1 MRYTI
6 LAGALLSAVL
16 IGGCTDRE
24 APAPPV
30 PTAKGFC
37 KAGQGC
43 WPGSSEW
50 EQLRS
55 SLTGR
60 LEQPQ
65 SPLQPCR
72 ADAGGEACAGVM
84 RDLKNPFAI
93 QDLSGGTQS
102 MGWLDAWEA
111 QPSAYAVVAKNAQD
125 IVAAVN
131 FARAHRLRLVVKGT
145 GHDYLGRS
153 NAADSL
159 LVWTHEM
166 RKVTST
172 DSFVGEGCP
181 ASQAGVPAVTVEA
194 GSRWLDAYQEVTGKH
209 HRYVQGGGCTSVGAA
224 GGFLQG
230 GGFGSW
236 SKQYG
241 TAAANMLEA
250 RIVTADGRLLV
261 ANACQNQDLF
271 WALRGG
277 GGGTFG
283 VVAQATLLTHPLP
296 THLGFIRGGITAKS
310 DAAFAE
316 LIERFIALY
325 REQLN
330 NQHWGE
336 QIHVDSD
343 NALGLSMSF
352 TGISARDAETAWQPL
367 LAWVRERPQI
377 YTVTADFIEAPPE
390 KMWDHEFIGQHFP
403 AALVRDRREGQ
414 TQDHFWWAG
423 DGEQVGAYW
432 YAYQSRWIPLALFD
446 PSQAKSLAAALFQ
459 ASRHWQVGLH
469 FNKGL
474 AGASADAVR
483 RGRETSTNPAV
494 YSAAALAIIAA
505 SDEGYPG
512 VAGRQPNRAEG
523 EEQRAQVTAAMRI
536 IRDATPGAGAYVNE
550 ADYFEPDWQQS
561 FWGENYPK
569 LARIKRKYDPDGLFT
584 CHHCVGSE

>member
-6 LAGALLSAVL
+6 LAGALLSTVL
-16 IGGCTDRE
+16 IGGCTDRK
-24 APAPPV
+24 APAASVTP
-30 PTAKGFC
+30 AKGFC
-37 KAGQGC
+37 KAGQSC
-43 WPGSSEW
+43 WPAAADW
-50 EQLRS
+50 KQLQS
-55 SLTGR
+55 SLAGR

-65 SPLQPCR
+65 SPLQLCKT
-72 ADAGGEACAGVM
+72 DAGSEACASVI
-84 RDLKNPFAI
+84 RDLENPFAI
-93 QDLSGGTQS
+93 QDLIGGTQS

-111 QPSAYAVVAKNAQD
+111 EPSAYAVAAKNAQD

-131 FARAHRLRLVVKGT
+131 FARAHRLRLVIKGT

-166 RKVTST
+166 RNVTSV

-194 GSRWLDAYQEVTGKH
+194 GTRWLDAYQEVTGKRG
-209 HRYVQGGGCTSVGAA
+209 RYVQGGGCTSVGAA

-236 SKQYG
+236 SRQYG
-241 TAAANMLEA
+241 TAASNMLEA
-250 RIVTADGRLLV
+250 RVVTADGRLLV
-261 ANACQNQDLF
+261 ANACQNEDLF

-283 VVAQATLLTHPLP
+283 VVTQATLRTHPLP
-296 THLGFIRGGITAKS
+296 THLGFVTGSISAKS

-316 LIERFIALY
+316 LLEHLVALY

-330 NQHWGE
+330 NAHWGE
-336 QIHVDSD
+336 QIHIDSD

-352 TGISARDAETAWQPL
+352 TGISARDAEAAWQPL
-367 LAWVRERPQI
+367 LAWLRERPQTYI
-377 YTVTADFIEAPPE
+377 VNASFLEVPPA
-390 KMWDHEFIGQHFP
+390 KMWDHEFIEQHFP
-403 AALVRDRREGQ
+403 AAIVRDQRKGQ
-414 TQDHFWWAG
+414 TQGQFWWAG
-423 DGEQVGAYW
+423 DGGQVATYW
-432 YAYQSRWIPLALFD
+432 YAYQSRWIPVALFD
-446 PSQAKSLAAALFQ
+446 PPQAKSLATALFQ
-459 ASRHWQVGLH
+459 ASRHWQVALH
-469 FNKGL
+469 FNKAL
-474 AGASADAVR
+474 AGASADAVQ

-494 YSAAALAIIAA
+494 YDAAALVIIAA
-505 SDEGYPG
+505 SGEGYPG
-512 VAGRQPNRAEG
+512 VAGRAPDRAEG
-523 EEQRAQVTAAMRI
+523 EEQRAHVGAAMQI
-536 IRDATPGAGAYVNE
+536 IRNATPGAGAYVNE

-569 LARIKRKYDPDGLFT
+569 LLQIKRKYDPDGLFT